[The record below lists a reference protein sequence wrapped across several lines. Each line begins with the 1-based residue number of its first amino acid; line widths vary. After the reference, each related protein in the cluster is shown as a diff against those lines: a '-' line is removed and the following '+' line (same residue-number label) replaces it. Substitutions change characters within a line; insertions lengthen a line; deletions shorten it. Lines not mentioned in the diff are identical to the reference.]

1 MLSTAGLLW
10 GQKVDAAS
18 AQAVLH
24 NSSGEGVGSV
34 KFTEVPEGV
43 KMALKVSKLSPG
55 VHAFHIHGV
64 GKCDPPD
71 FKSAGGHFNPE
82 GKKHGLKNTE
92 GPHAGDMENI
102 TIGQDGT
109 GAAEVVNSRVGLGE
123 GKNSLFQPGGT
134 AVVIHAKADDMMSD
148 PAGNAGD
155 RIACGVIERPTEAP
169 DPANR

>member
-10 GQKVDAAS
+10 GQKVDARS

-24 NSSGEGVGSV
+24 NSSSERVGSV

-43 KMALKVSKLSPG
+43 KMALEVSKLSPG
-55 VHAFHIHGV
+55 VHAFHIHAA

-82 GKKHGLKNTE
+82 GKKHGLKNPE

-102 TIGQDGT
+102 TVGQDGK
-109 GAAEVVNSRVGLGE
+109 GAAEVVNLRVRLGE

-134 AVVIHAKADDMMSD
+134 AVVIHAKADDMVSD

-155 RIACGVIERPTEAP
+155 RIACGVIERPKEAP